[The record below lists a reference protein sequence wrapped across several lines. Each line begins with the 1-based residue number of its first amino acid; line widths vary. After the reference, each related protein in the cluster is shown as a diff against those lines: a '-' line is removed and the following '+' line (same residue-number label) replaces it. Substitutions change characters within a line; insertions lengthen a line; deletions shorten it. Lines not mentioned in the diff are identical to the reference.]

1 METLKEKT
9 TKGMFWSA
17 LSNGTIQIFGL
28 VIGIFLARLL
38 SIADYG
44 LVGVLSIFTL
54 LAGNL
59 QSSGFTQALINI
71 KQPSF
76 TEYNSVFWF
85 NITAGAVLYG
95 VLFLCAPLIAF
106 FFHQPALTD
115 LSRLLFLCIPISS
128 LGIVP
133 AAYMA
138 KNMMNRETAIINLW
152 ALSLS
157 GIVSITMAFNGWAY
171 WSMAWQQLLYI
182 SFMTA
187 GRYYYSAWRPSFHID
202 YRPVKNMFGF
212 SVKILLTNMLNT
224 LSGNILTFVFGRL
237 FSIGHVGN
245 FTQANKW
252 STMASGFVTGTL
264 GQVAQTVLVA
274 ADDEVERERR
284 IFRKMMRFTAFLSFP
299 VMFGL
304 SLVSQEFI
312 VIAIGEKWQASVG
325 LLQVLAIACAFIPF
339 QSMFQNLAIS
349 KGRSDIY
356 LWCNV
361 AQLASLLAIIFA
373 FRPLGF
379 YAMIIGYSIFTI
391 LWLLVWQQVGK
402 RLIGLRL
409 VDTVRDISPFLLT
422 SVVVMTVTYWTTCSI
437 QHRVLLLLVRVPLAA
452 VLYFAIMHIARIDI
466 MTESIALL
474 KSKRFKSE

>member
-106 FFHQPALTD
+106 FFHQPALID

-312 VIAIGEKWQASVG
+312 VIAIGEKWQASVE